1 MIGQISGKLILK
13 QPPQIMVDV
22 GGVAYELEA
31 PMTAFYALPSLGESV
46 SLFTHLAIRDDAHLL
61 FGFADLQQ
69 RDVFRVLLKISGVGP
84 RVALALL
91 SGLTVDDLAACVA
104 AGDIA
109 QLTRVPGIG
118 RKTAERLVIEL
129 RDRLESVSG
138 VGPDSSRSTLTPQQD
153 AVSALMALGYRET
166 EASRAVRAVEV
177 DGVPPVETLIRE
189 ALKGLSRETP

>member
-1 MIGQISGKLILK
+1 MIGQISGMLVYKH
-13 QPPQIMVDV
+13 PPQLMVDV

-31 PMTAFYALPSLGESV
+31 PMTAFYELSEVGERV

-177 DGVPPVETLIRE
+177 DGVTTVETLIRE

>member
-1 MIGQISGKLILK
+1 MIGQISGTLVYKH
-13 QPPQIMVDV
+13 PPQLMVDV

-31 PMTAFYALPSLGESV
+31 PMTAFYELSEVGERV

-166 EASRAVRAVEV
+166 EASRAVRAGEV
-177 DGVPPVETLIRE
+177 DGVPTVETLIRE

>member
-1 MIGQISGKLILK
+1 
-13 QPPQIMVDV
+13 MVDV

-31 PMTAFYALPSLGESV
+31 PMTAFYELSEVGERV

-177 DGVPPVETLIRE
+177 DGVPTVETLIRE

>member
-1 MIGQISGKLILK
+1 MFGQISGTLVYKH
-13 QPPQIMVDV
+13 PPQLMVDV

-31 PMTAFYALPSLGESV
+31 PMTAFYELSEVGERV

-177 DGVPPVETLIRE
+177 DGVPTVETLIRE

>member
-1 MIGQISGKLILK
+1 MIGQISGTLVYKH
-13 QPPQIMVDV
+13 PPQLLVDV

-31 PMTAFYALPSLGESV
+31 PMTAFYELPETGEKV

-61 FGFADLQQ
+61 FGFSDLRQ

-91 SGLTVDDLAACVA
+91 SGLTTEELTACVA

-109 QLTRVPGIG
+109 QLTRVPGIV

-129 RDRLESVSG
+129 RDRLEAVAGPGSDASG
-138 VGPDSSRSTLTPQQD
+138 VSLTPQQD
-153 AVSALMALGYRET
+153 AVSALMALGYREN
-166 EASRAVRAVEV
+166 EANRAVRAVEV
-177 DGVPPVETLIRE
+177 DGTPAVETLIRE
-189 ALKGLSRETP
+189 ALKALSREAS